1 MSAPPLTLCPCS
13 HRKNWEENGPT
24 FKDHPQELVFGNF
37 CFYFIGQN
45 CVTWLLV
52 CLGSCW
58 EIIFSVGH
66 IVIPN
71 KSAICEWKQQNGNC
85 ISNKQ
90 IDQQILVLK
99 TRLCVSG
106 THQLLLFLTAFVWEY
121 KEKYYIENKMFWT
134 STSTIL
140 PNTVAADFIRFI
152 CRCWEHQKCILL
164 CLRHW

>member
-58 EIIFSVGH
+58 EIIFLVGH

-90 IDQQILVLK
+90 ICPGVCWGSVLHLMSVNATFMLSSLYLSVFRFWVTSSDTYSSALNLSSPMSNVVLK
-99 TRLCVSG
+99 PIMNC
-106 THQLLLFLTAFVWEY
+106 
-121 KEKYYIENKMFWT
+121 
-134 STSTIL
+134 
-140 PNTVAADFIRFI
+140 
-152 CRCWEHQKCILL
+152 
-164 CLRHW
+164 